1 MRDPRETVAKLERR
15 FMTAVAERDMDF
27 LERYLGEEF
36 TLTTGRPGNEVRGRE
51 EWLRIT
57 AERYRIEDFSFEE
70 LEILPYGHVAV
81 ARSRY
86 LQRGSMDGE
95 DRSQPFLMTDVWVRR
110 KGDWVLVTRHISPLA
125 PEGDANPGDAP
136 ARYPD

>member
-15 FMTAVAERDMDF
+15 FMAAVAERDIDF

-57 AERYRIEDFSFEE
+57 AERYQIEDFSFEE

-86 LQRGSMDGE
+86 VQRGGREGE
-95 DRSQPFLMTDVWVRR
+95 APPPPSHMTVLWGGR
-110 KGDWVLVTRHISPLA
+110 KGDWLVAPRHISPLV
-125 PEGDANPGDAP
+125 
-136 ARYPD
+136 

>member
-15 FMTAVAERDMDF
+15 LMKAVAERDIDF

-36 TLTTGRPGNEVRGRE
+36 TLTTGRPGNEVRGRR
-51 EWLRIT
+51 EWLEI
-57 AERYRIEDFSFEE
+57 AAQRYSIDEWDFEE

-86 LQRGSMDGE
+86 VQRGSMHGE

-110 KGDWVLVTRHISPLA
+110 KGDWVLVTRHTSPL
-125 PEGDANPGDAP
+125 PP
-136 ARYPD
+136 AAI

>member
-15 FMTAVAERDMDF
+15 FMAAVAERDIDF

-36 TLTTGRPGNEVRGRE
+36 TLTTGRSGNEVRSRE
-51 EWLRIT
+51 EWLQIT
-57 AERYRIEDFSFEE
+57 AERYRIEEFSFEE

-86 LQRGSMDGE
+86 SQRGSMDGE

-110 KGDWVLVTRHISPLA
+110 KGDWVLVTRHISPL
-125 PEGDANPGDAP
+125 PPGEAAP
-136 ARYPD
+136 AGENSILGR